1 MAPPSRGGRNP
12 SQRDPRSRAAVHDG
26 PAARDTV
33 ESSGMSVPIGEL
45 LTRSHLVLD
54 SWSHQRTFHRPGA
67 GVSALYRIRA
77 INRGGATLS
86 LYAGATTSRT
96 PLSAPAAVRTS
107 LNGTPLSL
115 WLHPYDPLLPSL
127 AWALDPGQAAA
138 RIFERPQLTADGAG
152 LRLAAYRPLRRA
164 VVHAAVPGQNA
175 YIKVLQL
182 GQEKELILRHRLLA
196 GTAVPAAGLVP
207 PPGAAGTWPG
217 GAVVL
222 SELHGAPMLR
232 ALESGA
238 APGPE
243 ELSGLLDQLP
253 EAALSL
259 KRRPAWS
266 ERARAYGRSAAAV
279 LPGQAGRIS
288 AMARKIE
295 ELTAALDPGPV
306 VPVHGDFYE
315 GNLLVDGGRITGVLD
330 VDGMGPGHRVDDLAC
345 FTGHLAVL
353 AELAPGSALEQALAD
368 YRQGFDAAAAAAG
381 SSPEAL
387 AARAAGVALSL
398 VPGARAG
405 RLTRAENA
413 AARLEA
419 AAKLLSGSR
428 GQDR

>member
-1 MAPPSRGGRNP
+1 MTPPSRGGRNP
-12 SQRDPRSRAAVHDG
+12 GRRDPRSRAAVHDG
-26 PAARDTV
+26 PAARHAV
-33 ESSGMSVPIGEL
+33 EGSGMSVPIGEL

-67 GVSALYRIRA
+67 GVSALYRVRA
-77 INRGGATLS
+77 INRGGAMLS
-86 LYAGATTSRT
+86 LYAGATTSQV
-96 PLSAPAAVRTS
+96 PLSAPGAVHTS
-107 LNGTPLSL
+107 LDGTPLTL

-127 AWALDPGQAAA
+127 AWALDPGRAAS
-138 RIFERPQLTADGAG
+138 RILGRPLTGNDAD

-164 VVHAAVPGQNA
+164 VVHAALPGQSA
-175 YIKVLQL
+175 YIKVLHP
-182 GQEKELILRHRLLA
+182 GQEKGLILRHRLLA
-196 GTAVPAAGLVP
+196 GTAVPAARLVP
-207 PPGAAGTWPG
+207 PPGAAGTWPS

-222 SELHGAPMLR
+222 SELQGLPMLR
-232 ALESGA
+232 ALERGT

-243 ELSGLLDQLP
+243 ELSDLLDQLP

-266 ERARAYGRSAAAV
+266 ERARAYGRAAAAV

-295 ELTAALDPGPV
+295 ELTASLDPGPV
-306 VPVHGDFYE
+306 VPVHGDLYE

-368 YRQGFDAAAAAAG
+368 YRQGLESAAAAAG

-405 RLTRAENA
+405 RLTRAGNA

-419 AAKLLSGSR
+419 AVKLLGR
-428 GQDR
+428 GNGHGR